1 MIVYHGS
8 YMEIPNP
15 DTVHSRIQVD
25 FGQGFYVTSIQEQAE
40 RFTEKHIRRGRSG
53 IVSIYELEDM
63 AFVQSKS
70 LVFDSYSEEWLD
82 FVAACRKSRDFTDYE
97 IIKGGVANDKVFD
110 TVELYFDGLISK
122 EEALGRLVYEKP
134 NEQICIRSQ
143 VVLDRYLHFQR
154 SIKL

>member
-1 MIVYHGS
+1 MHKIQSFEKESLLISLIVPVYNT
-8 YMEIPNP
+8 PA
-15 DTVHSRIQVD
+15 
-25 FGQGFYVTSIQEQAE
+25 GFLKECIDSIINAE
-40 RFTEKHIRRGRSG
+40 
-53 IVSIYELEDM
+53 
-63 AFVQSKS
+63 
-70 LVFDSYSEEWLD
+70 
-82 FVAACRKSRDFTDYE
+82 DFTDYE